1 MSEVDED
8 KLVVE
13 TEVNLI
19 NMVYDTCINKF
30 TNVNYTEYIGRYKV
44 NIPQYKLGLAE
55 ILVNKSNHS
64 VIGLYGKIAKLKDSD
79 KIIGIKL
86 DLVTNKITID
96 MIDVYGKL
104 LKSVNTKH
112 DINKHCD
119 IKDAS
124 VTIGNDTFELS

>member
-1 MSEVDED
+1 MSDVDKD
-8 KLVVE
+8 RLAVE

-19 NMVYDTCINKF
+19 NMVYDTYVNKL

-64 VIGLYGKIAKLKDSD
+64 VIGLYGKIAKLEDSD

-86 DLVTNKITID
+86 DLATNKITID
-96 MIDVYGKL
+96 MIDMYGKL
-104 LKSVNTKH
+104 LESVNTEH

-119 IKDAS
+119 IKDTS
-124 VTIGNDTFELS
+124 VIIGNDTFELS